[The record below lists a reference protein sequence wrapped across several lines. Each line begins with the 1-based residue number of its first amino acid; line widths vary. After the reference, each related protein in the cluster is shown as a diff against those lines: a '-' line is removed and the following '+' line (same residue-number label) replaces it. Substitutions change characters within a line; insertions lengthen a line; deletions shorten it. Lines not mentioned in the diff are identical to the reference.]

1 MKTNIRTIQID
12 TISGDSNPTPKIFF
26 ADDKKNFQTNK
37 VLNPYR
43 SNYYGIGL
51 CQTGKATLKANLET
65 YNIKK
70 DSLITLSP
78 QIVKQWMMR
87 SNDYQ
92 TLAIFF
98 TKEFLIQNSVD
109 KNILESFAFFEANA
123 KHVSQI
129 NKEHSSKVNK
139 ILDEIQGKLA
149 STHPY
154 KNEII
159 RSYIQV
165 LLHEISAIYNQDNF
179 KVVYKQT
186 RSAQIVDEFK
196 RLVNM
201 HYTTERS
208 VQYYAELQFVT
219 AKHLTETV
227 KNETGKSAKEWIDE
241 MVVLEAKVLLQ
252 DASLTIGHIAASL
265 SFTDQST
272 FGKYFKNLTGISP
285 VAYKQS
291 L

>member
-1 MKTNIRTIQID
+1 MKPNIRTIQID

-26 ADDKKNFQTNK
+26 ADDQKNFQSNK

-43 SNYYGIGL
+43 SNYYGVGL
-51 CQTGKATLKANLET
+51 CQSGKATLKANLES
-65 YNIKK
+65 YNIQK
-70 DSLITLSP
+70 DCLITLSP

-87 SNDYQ
+87 SKDYQ

-98 TKEFLIQNSVD
+98 TKEFLIQNSAD
-109 KNILESFAFFEANA
+109 KNILDSFTFFEATA
-123 KHVSQI
+123 KHVSKI
-129 NKEHSSKVNK
+129 NKEHVSKVNQ
-139 ILDEIQGKLA
+139 ILNEIQSKLA
-149 STHPY
+149 SAHPY

-159 RSYIQV
+159 RSLITV
-165 LLHEISAIYNQDNF
+165 LLFEISAIYNQDNF
-179 KVVYKQT
+179 QTFYKQT
-186 RSAQIVDEFK
+186 RSEQIVDEFK

-201 HYTTERS
+201 HYTLERS
-208 VQYYAELQFVT
+208 VQYYAGLQFVT

-227 KNETGKSAKEWIDE
+227 KNETGKSAKEWIDD
-241 MVVLEAKVLLQ
+241 MVVLESKVLLQ
-252 DASLTIGHIAASL
+252 DASLSIANISDSL
-265 SFTDQST
+265 HFTDQST

>member
-1 MKTNIRTIQID
+1 MKPNILTIQINS
-12 TISGDSNPTPKIFF
+12 ISGDSNPTPKIFF
-26 ADDKKNFQTNK
+26 ADDQKNFQSNK

-51 CQTGKATLKANLET
+51 CQSGKATLKANLES
-65 YNIKK
+65 YNIQK
-70 DSLITLSP
+70 DCLITLSP

-87 SNDYQ
+87 SKDYQ

-98 TKEFLIQNSVD
+98 TKEFLIQNSAD
-109 KNILESFAFFEANA
+109 KNILDSFAFFEANA
-123 KHVSQI
+123 KHVS
-129 NKEHSSKVNK
+129 KVNMDQASK
-139 ILDEIQGKLA
+139 INLILLEIQNKLN

-165 LLHEISAIYNQDNF
+165 LLFEISAIYNQDNF
-179 KVVYKQT
+179 QIVYKQT
-186 RSAQIVDEFK
+186 RSAQIADEFK
-196 RLVNM
+196 KLLSE
-201 HYTTERS
+201 HYTKERG
-208 VQYYAELQFVT
+208 VQFYADLLFIS

-227 KNETGKSAKEWIDE
+227 KIETGKSAKEWIDE

-252 DASLTIGHIAASL
+252 DAGFTIANVADSLH
-265 SFTDQST
+265 FTDQSI
-272 FGKYFKNLTGISP
+272 FGKYFKNLTGTSP
-285 VAYKQS
+285 VAYRQS